1 MRIFLSILFVLFLS
15 AVGVFGDFFIKIS
28 GNSGKFVIWKYLILG
43 ILIYGLSAFGWFLI
57 MKNSKLSIL
66 GAVNSVFTVLFLVLL
81 GVFYFKDSLSVW
93 EIIGLILGFS
103 SLIILGKYL

>member
-1 MRIFLSILFVLFLS
+1 M
-15 AVGVFGDFFIKIS
+15 FGDFFIKIS

-81 GVFYFKDSLSVW
+81 GVFYFKDSLRVRVKV
-93 EIIGLILGFS
+93 L
-103 SLIILGKYL
+103 

>member
-1 MRIFLSILFVLFLS
+1 
-15 AVGVFGDFFIKIS
+15 
-28 GNSGKFVIWKYLILG
+28 
-43 ILIYGLSAFGWFLI
+43 